1 MLAEANHYRDR
12 FRQLNPFNRFA
23 SDQQDQ
29 AFSDVEVLEFREGE
43 VVFDQGSRD
52 GYTYYLLD
60 GTLDLFADGKGV
72 KRVVSGTEASLN
84 PIGHIQPRRAAARA
98 GSGVTVLRLKRGVID
113 ELLSLRQAAATAS
126 SAPPAEQSRSDTLSP
141 VHADGGGLG
150 KVAFAL
156 KPQLFSKLPP
166 SSLPGLF
173 AAMELVK
180 CKAATN
186 VIRQGDVGDYYYIIK
201 EGSCEVRRTTSVS
214 AHGIKLAELKPGE
227 AFGED
232 ALISN
237 MRRNATVRMITD
249 GELIRIA
256 KEDFVQFIR
265 KPLLRNVSFEQ
276 GTALVREGA
285 FWIDVRFPE
294 ECGNGALA
302 GSVNIPLNILRIHA
316 SRLDPRKKYVVYC
329 DDGSRSA
336 VAAFILRER
345 GFDSCCVEGGCAREL
360 AAFFAI
366 EGAALRDP
374 DLTATAIPRHEAMQE
389 TVPLPGPLQG
399 NGLIDLEALN
409 FTSGGEQMVVVAEP
423 PDLLTAAPAFADESP
438 EDTVVE
444 AEGPTTASIAPPGQA
459 PSGAQPAAEAPAS
472 KPMET
477 ASPAATGRPAL
488 EQMQARI
495 DEYVSQARG
504 AAERMHS
511 QDASLQYAHAKL
523 RDYETETETLRAEV
537 ARLKQALSAAG
548 AKFSDHD
555 AALRQYREQIKAYDD
570 TLRKSSEVTAERDQL
585 AQSYR
590 GRIEELER
598 VLAARTEAEALLGKE
613 RQQLVGELAEQKRL
627 LEETRR
633 QMRETPAQEQH
644 LQTATQTQ
652 LAELRKIL
660 GAEFARNAALVDL
673 ARQERR
679 SAEAARQRLVRQTE
693 MVIADYRAR
702 NEKVRVQ
709 EEARL
714 REERRLLEL
723 EREFLKSATEAAA
736 NAREQ
741 TETMLRRAGEQ
752 TERLRALMNTEIDAI
767 ESDVAKDM
775 KRVQEAA
782 ALEQERAQSARG
794 EPTAEEVEQSRLQEV
809 LEHQVDDLLTD
820 EAAAPAASAKILD
833 LQRQDIERIQKRA
846 EEARTTRTGQDPLAL
861 EEAGDR
867 GPTPAK

>member
-23 SDQQDQ
+23 PDQQDQ
-29 AFSDVEVLEFREGE
+29 AFSDVEVLEFRDGE

-60 GTLDLFADGKGV
+60 GTLDLFADGRGV

-98 GSGVTVLRLKRGVID
+98 GSPVTALRLKRGVID
-113 ELLSLRQAAATAS
+113 ELLSLRQAAAAVS
-126 SAPPAEQSRSDTLSP
+126 SAPPAEQSRSDTPSP
-141 VHADGGGLG
+141 GHVDGGGLG
-150 KVAFAL
+150 KVAVAL

-201 EGSCEVRRTTSVS
+201 DGSCEVRRTTSVS
-214 AHGIKLAELKPGE
+214 THGIKLAELKPGD

-294 ECGNGALA
+294 ECRNGALA

-366 EGAALRDP
+366 EGGPLRDP
-374 DLTATAIPRHEAMQE
+374 DLTATAVPRHEAMQE
-389 TVPLPGPLQG
+389 TVPLPGPQQG

-409 FTSGGEQMVVVAEP
+409 FTGAGEQMVVVAEP
-423 PDLLTAAPAFADESP
+423 PYLQTAATDESP
-438 EDTVVE
+438 ENTAIEAKAPTV
-444 AEGPTTASIAPPGQA
+444 ADIIAPPGEA
-459 PSGAQPAAEAPAS
+459 PSAQPVAEAPAS
-472 KPMET
+472 RPET

-495 DEYVSQARG
+495 DEYVSQARE

-537 ARLKQALSAAG
+537 ARLKQALSAAE

-555 AALRQYREQIKAYDD
+555 VALRQYREQIKAYDD
-570 TLRKSSEVTAERDQL
+570 TLRKSSEISAERDQL

-590 GRIEELER
+590 SRIEELER

-613 RQQLVGELAEQKRL
+613 RQQLAGELAEQRRL

-644 LQTATQTQ
+644 LQTATHTQ

-693 MVIADYRAR
+693 MVIAEYRAR

-723 EREFLKSATEAAA
+723 EREFLKAATEAAA

-741 TETMLRRAGEQ
+741 TETMLRRAAEQ

-767 ESDVAKDM
+767 ESDVAADM
-775 KRVQEAA
+775 KRVREVAT
-782 ALEQERAQSARG
+782 LEQERAQGTRG
-794 EPTAEEVEQSRLQEV
+794 ESTAEEFEQSRLREV
-809 LEHQVDDLLTD
+809 LEHQVEDLLTG
-820 EAAAPAASAKILD
+820 EAAAPATSAKILD

-846 EEARTTRTGQDPLAL
+846 EEARTTQTGQGPPAL

-867 GPTPAK
+867 TPVPGK